1 MSQNKKPL
9 LIGITGNIGSGK
21 SAFCNFLAAN
31 GLKVISADVV
41 ANQHLEDPAIKEALI
56 KRYSTAILSPSNEDN
71 GKGIINRKIL
81 ADIVFGSEEETQYLN
96 SLIHPLVLQD
106 FQRIVEQ
113 SNEEALCFEVPLLFE
128 ANLQDC
134 FDYIILISAS
144 LETRLKRLEKRGED
158 RTKAQQRMLYQM
170 PDTKKRHLVDLVIEN
185 DGDLVSLQ
193 KAAAALI
200 EKIPYLQY
208 KKVRS
213 FVES

>member
-31 GLKVISADVV
+31 GLKVISADAV

-81 ADIVFGSEEETQYLN
+81 ADVVFSSEQETQYLN

-134 FDYIILISAS
+134 FDYIVLISAS
-144 LETRLKRLEKRGED
+144 LETRLMRLEKRGED
-158 RTKAQQRMLYQM
+158 RTKAQQRMLHQM
-170 PDTKKRHLVDLVIEN
+170 TDTEKRFLVNLVIEN
-185 DGDLVSLQ
+185 DGDLLSLQ
-193 KAAAALI
+193 KSAVSFI
-200 EKIPYLQY
+200 EKIPYLPH
-208 KKVRS
+208 KKVRP
-213 FVES
+213 FV

>member
-1 MSQNKKPL
+1 MSQNKRPL

-21 SAFCNFLAAN
+21 SAYCNFLAAN
-31 GLKVISADVV
+31 GLKVISADAV

-134 FDYIILISAS
+134 FDYIVLISAS
-144 LETRLKRLEKRGED
+144 LETRLMRLGKRGED
-158 RTKAQQRMLYQM
+158 RTKAQQRMLHQM
-170 PDTKKRHLVDLVIEN
+170 PDTEKRFMVDLVIEN
-185 DGDLVSLQ
+185 DGDLLNLQ
-193 KAAAALI
+193 KSAVSFI
-200 EKIPYLQY
+200 EKIPYLPH
-208 KKVRS
+208 KKVRP
-213 FVES
+213 FV

>member
-31 GLKVISADVV
+31 GLKVISADAV

-56 KRYSTAILSPSNEDN
+56 KRYSTAILSPSNEDK
-71 GKGIINRKIL
+71 GKGIINRNIL

-134 FDYIILISAS
+134 FDYIVLISAS
-144 LETRLKRLEKRGED
+144 LETRLMRLEKRGEN
-158 RTKAQQRMLYQM
+158 RTKAQQRMLHQI
-170 PDTKKRHLVDLVIEN
+170 PDTEKRFLVDLVIEN
-185 DGDLVSLQ
+185 DGDLLNLQ
-193 KAAAALI
+193 KSAVSFI
-200 EKIPYLQY
+200 EKIPYLPY
-208 KKVRS
+208 KKVRP
-213 FVES
+213 FV

>member
-31 GLKVISADVV
+31 GLKVISADAV

-134 FDYIILISAS
+134 FDYIVLISAS
-144 LETRLKRLEKRGED
+144 LETRLMRLEKRGED
-158 RTKAQQRMLYQM
+158 RTKAQQRMLHQM
-170 PDTKKRHLVDLVIEN
+170 
-185 DGDLVSLQ
+185 
-193 KAAAALI
+193 
-200 EKIPYLQY
+200 
-208 KKVRS
+208 
-213 FVES
+213 

>member
-81 ADIVFGSEEETQYLN
+81 ADVVFSSEQETQYLN

-106 FQRIVEQ
+106 FQKIVEQ

-134 FDYIILISAS
+134 FDYIVLISAS
-144 LETRLKRLEKRGED
+144 LETRLMRLEKRGED
-158 RTKAQQRMLYQM
+158 RTKAQQRMLHQM
-170 PDTKKRHLVDLVIEN
+170 TDTEKRFLVNLVIEN
-185 DGDLVSLQ
+185 DGDLLSLQ
-193 KAAAALI
+193 KSAVSFI
-200 EKIPYLQY
+200 EKIPYLPH
-208 KKVRS
+208 KKVRP
-213 FVES
+213 FV

>member
-31 GLKVISADVV
+31 GLKVISADAV

-134 FDYIILISAS
+134 FDYIVLISAS
-144 LETRLKRLEKRGED
+144 LETRLMRLEKRGED
-158 RTKAQQRMLYQM
+158 RTKAQQRMLHQM
-170 PDTKKRHLVDLVIEN
+170 TDTEKRFLVNLVIEN
-185 DGDLVSLQ
+185 DGDLLSLQ
-193 KAAAALI
+193 KSAVSFI
-200 EKIPYLQY
+200 EKIPYLPH
-208 KKVRS
+208 KKVRP
-213 FVES
+213 FV

>member
-81 ADIVFGSEEETQYLN
+81 ADVVFSSEQETQYLN

-106 FQRIVEQ
+106 FQKIVEQ

-134 FDYIILISAS
+134 FDYIVLISAS
-144 LETRLKRLEKRGED
+144 LETRLMRLEKRGEN
-158 RTKAQQRMLYQM
+158 RTKAQQRMLHQI
-170 PDTKKRHLVDLVIEN
+170 PDTEKRFLVDLVIEN
-185 DGDLVSLQ
+185 DGDLLNLQ
-193 KAAAALI
+193 KSAVSFI
-200 EKIPYLQY
+200 EKIPYLPH
-208 KKVRS
+208 KKVRP
-213 FVES
+213 FV

>member
-31 GLKVISADVV
+31 GLKVISADAV

-134 FDYIILISAS
+134 FDYIVLISAS
-144 LETRLKRLEKRGED
+144 LETRLMRLEKRGED
-158 RTKAQQRMLYQM
+158 RTKAQQRMLHQM
-170 PDTKKRHLVDLVIEN
+170 PDTEKRFMVDLVIEN
-185 DGDLVSLQ
+185 DGDLLNLQ
-193 KAAAALI
+193 KSAVSFI
-200 EKIPYLQY
+200 EKIPYLPH
-208 KKVRS
+208 KKVRP
-213 FVES
+213 FV

>member
-31 GLKVISADVV
+31 GLKVISADAV

-134 FDYIILISAS
+134 FDYIVLISAS
-144 LETRLKRLEKRGED
+144 LETRLMRLEKRGED
-158 RTKAQQRMLYQM
+158 RTKAQQRMLHQI
-170 PDTKKRHLVDLVIEN
+170 PDTEKRFLVDLVIEN
-185 DGDLVSLQ
+185 DGDLLNLQ
-193 KAAAALI
+193 KSAVSFI
-200 EKIPYLQY
+200 EKIPYLPH
-208 KKVRS
+208 KKVRP
-213 FVES
+213 FV

>member
-134 FDYIILISAS
+134 FDYIVLISAS
-144 LETRLKRLEKRGED
+144 LETRLMRLEKRGED
-158 RTKAQQRMLYQM
+158 RTKAQQRMLHQM
-170 PDTKKRHLVDLVIEN
+170 TDTEKRFLVNLVIEN
-185 DGDLVSLQ
+185 DGDLLSLQ
-193 KAAAALI
+193 KSAVSFI
-200 EKIPYLQY
+200 EKIPYLPH
-208 KKVRS
+208 KKVRP
-213 FVES
+213 FV

>member
-31 GLKVISADVV
+31 GLKVISADAV

-134 FDYIILISAS
+134 FDYIVLISAS
-144 LETRLKRLEKRGED
+144 LETRLMRLEKRGED
-158 RTKAQQRMLYQM
+158 RTKAQQRMLHQM
-170 PDTKKRHLVDLVIEN
+170 PDTEKRFLVDLVIEN
-185 DGDLVSLQ
+185 DGDLLNLQ
-193 KAAAALI
+193 KSAVSFI
-200 EKIPYLQY
+200 EKIPYLPH
-208 KKVRS
+208 KKVRP
-213 FVES
+213 FV

>member
-1 MSQNKKPL
+1 MSQNKRPL

-21 SAFCNFLAAN
+21 SAYCNFLAAN
-31 GLKVISADVV
+31 GLKVISADAV

-81 ADIVFGSEEETQYLN
+81 ADIVFGSEKETQYLN

-134 FDYIILISAS
+134 FDYIVLISAS
-144 LETRLKRLEKRGED
+144 LETRLMRLEKRGED
-158 RTKAQQRMLYQM
+158 RTKAQQRMLHQM
-170 PDTKKRHLVDLVIEN
+170 PDTEKRFMVDLVIEN
-185 DGDLVSLQ
+185 DGDLLSLQ
-193 KAAAALI
+193 KSAVSFI
-200 EKIPYLQY
+200 EKIPYLLH
-208 KKVRS
+208 KKVRP
-213 FVES
+213 FM

>member
-21 SAFCNFLAAN
+21 STFCNFLVAN
-31 GLKVISADVV
+31 GLKVISADAV

-96 SLIHPLVLQD
+96 SLIHPLVLHD

-134 FDYIILISAS
+134 FDYIVLISAS
-144 LETRLKRLEKRGED
+144 LETRLMRLEKRGEN
-158 RTKAQQRMLYQM
+158 RTKAQQRMLHQI
-170 PDTKKRHLVDLVIEN
+170 PDTEKRFLVDLVIEN
-185 DGDLVSLQ
+185 DGDLLNLQ
-193 KAAAALI
+193 KSAVSFI
-200 EKIPYLQY
+200 EKIPYLPH
-208 KKVRS
+208 KKVRP
-213 FVES
+213 FV

>member
-31 GLKVISADVV
+31 GLKVISADAV

-134 FDYIILISAS
+134 FDYIVLISAS
-144 LETRLKRLEKRGED
+144 LETRLMRLEKRGEN
-158 RTKAQQRMLYQM
+158 RTKAQQRMLHQI
-170 PDTKKRHLVDLVIEN
+170 PDTEKRFLVDLVIEN
-185 DGDLVSLQ
+185 DGDLLNLQ
-193 KAAAALI
+193 KSAVSFI
-200 EKIPYLQY
+200 EKIPYLPH
-208 KKVRS
+208 KKVRP
-213 FVES
+213 FV

>member
-31 GLKVISADVV
+31 GLKVISADAV

-56 KRYSTAILSPSNEDN
+56 KRYSTAILSPSNKDN
-71 GKGIINRKIL
+71 SKGIISRKIL

-134 FDYIILISAS
+134 FDYIVLISAS
-144 LETRLKRLEKRGED
+144 LETRLMRLEKRGED
-158 RTKAQQRMLYQM
+158 RTKAQQRMLHQI
-170 PDTKKRHLVDLVIEN
+170 PDTEKRFLVDLVIEN
-185 DGDLVSLQ
+185 DGDLLNLQ
-193 KAAAALI
+193 KSAVSFI
-200 EKIPYLQY
+200 EKIPYLPH
-208 KKVRS
+208 KKVRP
-213 FVES
+213 FV

>member
-31 GLKVISADVV
+31 GLKVISADAV

-134 FDYIILISAS
+134 FDYIVLISAS
-144 LETRLKRLEKRGED
+144 LETRLMRLEKRGED
-158 RTKAQQRMLYQM
+158 RTKAQQRMLHQM
-170 PDTKKRHLVDLVIEN
+170 PDTEKRFLVNLVIEN
-185 DGDLVSLQ
+185 DGDLLSLQ
-193 KAAAALI
+193 KSAVSFI
-200 EKIPYLQY
+200 EKIPYLPH
-208 KKVRS
+208 KKVRP
-213 FVES
+213 FV

>member
-31 GLKVISADVV
+31 GLKVISADAV

-56 KRYSTAILSPSNEDN
+56 KRYSTAILSPSNKDN
-71 GKGIINRKIL
+71 GKGIISRKIL

-96 SLIHPLVLQD
+96 SLIHPPVLQD

-134 FDYIILISAS
+134 FDYIVLISAS
-144 LETRLKRLEKRGED
+144 LETRLMRLEKRGED
-158 RTKAQQRMLYQM
+158 RTKAQQRMLHQM
-170 PDTKKRHLVDLVIEN
+170 PDTEKRFMVDLVIEN
-185 DGDLVSLQ
+185 DGDLLNLQ
-193 KAAAALI
+193 KSAVSFI
-200 EKIPYLQY
+200 EKIPYLPH
-208 KKVRS
+208 KKVRP
-213 FVES
+213 FV

>member
-81 ADIVFGSEEETQYLN
+81 ADVVFSSEQETQYLN

-106 FQRIVEQ
+106 FQKIVEQ

-134 FDYIILISAS
+134 FD
-144 LETRLKRLEKRGED
+144 
-158 RTKAQQRMLYQM
+158 
-170 PDTKKRHLVDLVIEN
+170 
-185 DGDLVSLQ
+185 
-193 KAAAALI
+193 
-200 EKIPYLQY
+200 
-208 KKVRS
+208 
-213 FVES
+213 

>member
-21 SAFCNFLAAN
+21 SAFCNFLTAN
-31 GLKVISADVV
+31 GLKVISADAV

-56 KRYSTAILSPSNEDN
+56 KRYSTAILSPSNKDN

-81 ADIVFGSEEETQYLN
+81 ADIVFGNEEETQYLN

-134 FDYIILISAS
+134 FDYIVLISAS
-144 LETRLKRLEKRGED
+144 LETRLMRLEKRGED
-158 RTKAQQRMLYQM
+158 RTKAQQRMLHQI
-170 PDTKKRHLVDLVIEN
+170 PDTEKRFLVDLVIEN
-185 DGDLVSLQ
+185 DGDLLNLQ
-193 KAAAALI
+193 KSAVSFI
-200 EKIPYLQY
+200 EKIPYLPH
-208 KKVRS
+208 KKVRP
-213 FVES
+213 FV

>member
-31 GLKVISADVV
+31 GLKVISADAV

-56 KRYSTAILSPSNEDN
+56 KRYSTAILSPSNEDK
-71 GKGIINRKIL
+71 GKGIINRNIL

-134 FDYIILISAS
+134 FDYIVLISAS
-144 LETRLKRLEKRGED
+144 LETRLMRLEKRGED
-158 RTKAQQRMLYQM
+158 RTKAQQRMLHQM
-170 PDTKKRHLVDLVIEN
+170 TDTEKRFLVNLVIEN
-185 DGDLVSLQ
+185 DGDLLSLQ
-193 KAAAALI
+193 KSAVSFI
-200 EKIPYLQY
+200 EKIPYLPH
-208 KKVRS
+208 KKVRP
-213 FVES
+213 FV

>member
-31 GLKVISADVV
+31 GLKVISADAV

-134 FDYIILISAS
+134 FDYIVLISAS
-144 LETRLKRLEKRGED
+144 LETRLMRLEKRGED
-158 RTKAQQRMLYQM
+158 RTKAQQRMLHQI
-170 PDTKKRHLVDLVIEN
+170 PDTEKRFLVDLVIEN
-185 DGDLVSLQ
+185 DGDLLSLQ
-193 KAAAALI
+193 KSAVSFI
-200 EKIPYLQY
+200 EKIPYLPH
-208 KKVRS
+208 KKVRP
-213 FVES
+213 FV

>member
-31 GLKVISADVV
+31 GLKVISADAV

-134 FDYIILISAS
+134 FDYIVLISAS
-144 LETRLKRLEKRGED
+144 LETRLMRLEKRGED
-158 RTKAQQRMLYQM
+158 RTKAQQRMLHQM
-170 PDTKKRHLVDLVIEN
+170 PDTEKRFMVDLVIEN
-185 DGDLVSLQ
+185 DGDLLSLQ
-193 KAAAALI
+193 KSAVSFI
-200 EKIPYLQY
+200 EKIPYLPH
-208 KKVRS
+208 KKVRP
-213 FVES
+213 FV

>member
-31 GLKVISADVV
+31 GLKVISADAV

-56 KRYSTAILSPSNEDN
+56 KRYSTAILSPSNEDK
-71 GKGIINRKIL
+71 GKGIINRNIL

-134 FDYIILISAS
+134 FDYIVLISAS
-144 LETRLKRLEKRGED
+144 LETRLMRLEKRGEN
-158 RTKAQQRMLYQM
+158 RTKAQQRMLHQI
-170 PDTKKRHLVDLVIEN
+170 PDTEKRFLVDLVIEN
-185 DGDLVSLQ
+185 DGDLLNLQ
-193 KAAAALI
+193 KSAVSFI
-200 EKIPYLQY
+200 EKIPYLPH
-208 KKVRS
+208 KKVRP
-213 FVES
+213 FV

>member
-134 FDYIILISAS
+134 FDYIVLISAS
-144 LETRLKRLEKRGED
+144 LETRLMRLEKRGED
-158 RTKAQQRMLYQM
+158 RTKAQQRMLHQM
-170 PDTKKRHLVDLVIEN
+170 PDTEKRFMVDLVIEN
-185 DGDLVSLQ
+185 DGDLLSLQ
-193 KAAAALI
+193 KSAVSFI
-200 EKIPYLQY
+200 EKIPYLPH
-208 KKVRS
+208 KKVRP
-213 FVES
+213 FV

>member
-31 GLKVISADVV
+31 GLKVISADAV

-56 KRYSTAILSPSNEDN
+56 KRYSTAILSPSNKDN
-71 GKGIINRKIL
+71 GKGIISRKIL

-96 SLIHPLVLQD
+96 SLIHPPVLQD

-134 FDYIILISAS
+134 FDYIVLISAS
-144 LETRLKRLEKRGED
+144 LETRLMRLEKRGED
-158 RTKAQQRMLYQM
+158 RTKAQQRMLHQM
-170 PDTKKRHLVDLVIEN
+170 TDTEKRFLVNLVIEN
-185 DGDLVSLQ
+185 DGDLLSLQ
-193 KAAAALI
+193 KSAVSFI
-200 EKIPYLQY
+200 EKIPYLPH
-208 KKVRS
+208 KKVRP
-213 FVES
+213 FV

>member
-31 GLKVISADVV
+31 GLKVISADAV

-81 ADIVFGSEEETQYLN
+81 ADVVFSSEQETQYLN

-106 FQRIVEQ
+106 FQKIVEQ

-134 FDYIILISAS
+134 FDYIVLISAS
-144 LETRLKRLEKRGED
+144 LETRLMRLEKRGED
-158 RTKAQQRMLYQM
+158 RTKAQQRMLHQM
-170 PDTKKRHLVDLVIEN
+170 TDTEKRFLVNLVIEN
-185 DGDLVSLQ
+185 DGDLLSLQ
-193 KAAAALI
+193 KSAVSFI
-200 EKIPYLQY
+200 EKIPYLPH
-208 KKVRS
+208 KKVRP
-213 FVES
+213 FV

>member
-81 ADIVFGSEEETQYLN
+81 ADVVFSSEQETQYLN
-96 SLIHPLVLQD
+96 SLIHPLFFLRQIY
-106 FQRIVEQ
+106 RI
-113 SNEEALCFEVPLLFE
+113 AL
-128 ANLQDC
+128 
-134 FDYIILISAS
+134 IIL
-144 LETRLKRLEKRGED
+144 
-158 RTKAQQRMLYQM
+158 Y
-170 PDTKKRHLVDLVIEN
+170 
-185 DGDLVSLQ
+185 
-193 KAAAALI
+193 
-200 EKIPYLQY
+200 
-208 KKVRS
+208 
-213 FVES
+213 

>member
-81 ADIVFGSEEETQYLN
+81 ADVVFSSEQETQYLN

-106 FQRIVEQ
+106 FQKIVEQ

-134 FDYIILISAS
+134 FDYIVLISAS
-144 LETRLKRLEKRGED
+144 LETRLMRLEKRGED
-158 RTKAQQRMLYQM
+158 RTKAQQRMLHQM
-170 PDTKKRHLVDLVIEN
+170 PDTEKRFMVDLVIEN
-185 DGDLVSLQ
+185 DGDLLNLQ
-193 KAAAALI
+193 KSAVSFI
-200 EKIPYLQY
+200 EKIPYLPP
-208 KKVRS
+208 KKVRP
-213 FVES
+213 FV

>member
-1 MSQNKKPL
+1 MLPNKFPL

-21 SAFCNFLAAN
+21 SAYCNFLAAN
-31 GLKVISADVV
+31 GLKVISADAV

-56 KRYSTAILSPSNEDN
+56 KRYSTAILSPSNKDN
-71 GKGIINRKIL
+71 GKGIISRKIL

-96 SLIHPLVLQD
+96 SLIHPPVLQD

-144 LETRLKRLEKRGED
+144 LETRLMRLEKRGED
-158 RTKAQQRMLYQM
+158 RTKAQQRMLHQM
-170 PDTKKRHLVDLVIEN
+170 TDTEKRFLVNLVIEN
-185 DGDLVSLQ
+185 DGDLLSLQ
-193 KAAAALI
+193 KSAVSFI
-200 EKIPYLQY
+200 EKIPYLPH
-208 KKVRS
+208 KKVRP
-213 FVES
+213 FV

>member
-31 GLKVISADVV
+31 GLKVISADAV

-144 LETRLKRLEKRGED
+144 LETRLMRLEKRGED
-158 RTKAQQRMLYQM
+158 RTKAQQRMLHQM
-170 PDTKKRHLVDLVIEN
+170 PDTEKRFMVDLVIEN
-185 DGDLVSLQ
+185 DGDLLNLQ
-193 KAAAALI
+193 KSAVSFI
-200 EKIPYLQY
+200 EKIPYLPH
-208 KKVRS
+208 KKVRP
-213 FVES
+213 FV